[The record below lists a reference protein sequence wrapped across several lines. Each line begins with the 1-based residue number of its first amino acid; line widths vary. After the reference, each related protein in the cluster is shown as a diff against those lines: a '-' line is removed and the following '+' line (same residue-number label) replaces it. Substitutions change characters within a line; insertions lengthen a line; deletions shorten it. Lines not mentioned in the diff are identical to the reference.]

1 MPYYNNTFFFFLQI
15 ISWTFTAGTGG
26 EKPESLRRI
35 VNQNIFNQIFK
46 SYDPVSKKYIILRF
60 QYIPSA
66 YVIVLPP
73 DEFDDQTIETIYTY

>member
-35 VNQNIFNQIFK
+35 INQNILNQIFK
-46 SYDPVSKKYIILRF
+46 SYDPVSQNILFYDFNIFR
-60 QYIPSA
+60 
-66 YVIVLPP
+66 LLM
-73 DEFDDQTIETIYTY
+73 